1 MTRNSIYHSLYRST
15 LLLVA
20 LLFCCHLG
28 YGKVLEAKETKEI
41 NKTFRW
47 SPASEVEISNK
58 YGEITIT
65 HWAKSEVAM
74 RIVIEAKARNQE
86 LAKETLDRI
95 SVDFSDAAGSISAQ
109 TQIAPEKKGW
119 GVNFGGDVQFNIR
132 YYVSLPAEAICDLEQ
147 KYGNILMLERHTGN
161 CTIEAKYGNIELGDL
176 GGLLSLTSKYGNVKM
191 GNFTRAEL
199 DLGYSGNVRVGSGE
213 ALDIEAKYSNIWVK
227 DVKWIDMDIKY
238 GQLEAGN
245 ISHIELDSKYSNI
258 TLEELQESFV
268 ASELDYGKLIIQ
280 QVGKDFLDIDIE
292 ARYSTVELNIPA
304 SSSFSLDAE
313 GFRYASCKIRG
324 FNNMNNFEQDEDR
337 TSCTV
342 NGGKKGKISFEGN
355 GYSNLIIKGE

>member
-1 MTRNSIYHSLYRST
+1 
-15 LLLVA
+15 
-20 LLFCCHLG
+20 
-28 YGKVLEAKETKEI
+28 
-41 NKTFRW
+41 
-47 SPASEVEISNK
+47 
-58 YGEITIT
+58 
-65 HWAKSEVAM
+65 
-74 RIVIEAKARNQE
+74 
-86 LAKETLDRI
+86 
-95 SVDFSDAAGSISAQ
+95 
-109 TQIAPEKKGW
+109 
-119 GVNFGGDVQFNIR
+119 
-132 YYVSLPAEAICDLEQ
+132 
-147 KYGNILMLERHTGN
+147 
-161 CTIEAKYGNIELGDL
+161 
-176 GGLLSLTSKYGNVKM
+176 M

>member
-28 YGKVLEAKETKEI
+28 YGNELEAKATKEI

-74 RIVIEAKARNQE
+74 RIVIEAKARNQK

-213 ALDIEAKYSNIWVK
+213 SLEIEAKYSNVQAG
-227 DVKWIDMDIKY
+227 DVKQIDMDIKY
-238 GQLEAGN
+238 GQFDAGN
-245 ISHIELDSKYSNI
+245 ITHFEVDSKYSNI
-258 TLEELQESFV
+258 TLQGVQERFI
-268 ASELDYGKLIIQ
+268 ASEFDYGNLNIR
-280 QVGKDFLDIDIE
+280 QVGKDFKEIDIE
-292 ARYSTVELNIPA
+292 ARYSTAELHIPA
-304 SSSFSLDAE
+304 SASFSLDAE
-313 GFRYASCKIRG
+313 GFRYASCKVRG
-324 FNNMNNFEQDEDR
+324 FNNLNKFEQDENR
-337 TSCTV
+337 TVCTV
-342 NGGKKGKISFEGN
+342 NGGKIGKISFEGN
-355 GYSNLIIKGE
+355 GYSNLILEGE